1 MDINNY
7 SDEDLKQ
14 LMEKYKE
21 KQERYS
27 LMYNEATIRNERI
40 ILNIH
45 LEQIRRF
52 REKHINAYRDTKFV
66 VPEPWSKFRL
76 FPWFMDFK
84 KNTTTR
90 FSLKRA
96 FRIWYLGLKIHS
108 LSFFM
113 PAQTYRYRM
122 FFSEK

>member
-52 REKHINAYRDTKFV
+52 REKHIQAYRDAK
-66 VPEPWSKFRL
+66 L
-76 FPWFMDFK
+76 D
-84 KNTTTR
+84 
-90 FSLKRA
+90 L
-96 FRIWYLGLKIHS
+96 
-108 LSFFM
+108 
-113 PAQTYRYRM
+113 
-122 FFSEK
+122 